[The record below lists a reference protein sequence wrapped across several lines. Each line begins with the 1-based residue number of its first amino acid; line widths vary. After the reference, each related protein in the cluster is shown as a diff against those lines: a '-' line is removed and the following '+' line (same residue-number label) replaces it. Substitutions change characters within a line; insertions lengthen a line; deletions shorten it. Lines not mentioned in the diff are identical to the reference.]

1 MIKKFLLAIFVALPM
16 LAVAQAPKFGVVN
29 TQVIIEAMP
38 EVKAAQEK
46 ITESSKKYEDE
57 FKKLQEEM
65 EKKFGEYQ
73 ALAADTPESI
83 KERRMQEIQELDQKM
98 QQFRATVSQDLS
110 RQQETLMAPIQE
122 KVRQAINTVGKEN
135 SMTFIFENILPVY
148 TGTDVQDVTAKVK
161 AKLGLQ

>member
-1 MIKKFLLAIFVALPM
+1 
-16 LAVAQAPKFGVVN
+16 
-29 TQVIIEAMP
+29 
-38 EVKAAQEK
+38 
-46 ITESSKKYEDE
+46 
-57 FKKLQEEM
+57 M

-135 SMTFIFENILPVY
+135 SMFRMSPP
-148 TGTDVQDVTAKVK
+148 K
-161 AKLGLQ
+161 

>member
-65 EKKFGEYQ
+65 EKKLPRFVMF
-73 ALAADTPESI
+73 ALWKDCS
-83 KERRMQEIQELDQKM
+83 D
-98 QQFRATVSQDLS
+98 
-110 RQQETLMAPIQE
+110 
-122 KVRQAINTVGKEN
+122 N
-135 SMTFIFENILPVY
+135 SMGP
-148 TGTDVQDVTAKVK
+148 
-161 AKLGLQ
+161 